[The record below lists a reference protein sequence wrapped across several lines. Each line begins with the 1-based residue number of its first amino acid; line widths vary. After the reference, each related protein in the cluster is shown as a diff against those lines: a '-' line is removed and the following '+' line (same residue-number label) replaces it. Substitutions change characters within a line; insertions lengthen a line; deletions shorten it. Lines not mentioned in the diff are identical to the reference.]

1 MGLLGGN
8 GLIQL
13 AAWSPRYV
21 CGIVG
26 LFLKKREMQSCL
38 GMHLERMLI
47 TMSDRGPDSAG
58 LAIYGVDHKHHQLK
72 LTLQSATPTEAF
84 PKLEQTLNSRF
95 SQPVNMQVI
104 DTHAVLQ
111 LDQAIALAA
120 EALLKLEFPD
130 MRVMSRGESVEIFK
144 EVGAPADVSRRF
156 GIAKMCGS
164 HGIGHTRMATES
176 AVTTRGAHPF
186 STGPDQCLVHNGSLS
201 NHNNLRRELK
211 RQGVHF
217 ETENDTEVAAAYLS
231 YHLASG
237 LTLGDALEG
246 ALEDLDGFYTFV
258 FSTRTGFGV
267 LRDPIACKPAV
278 LAETDDYVAF
288 GSEYRALVALP
299 GIEDA
304 TVWEPEPATVYFWE
318 H

>member
-1 MGLLGGN
+1 M
-8 GLIQL
+8 
-13 AAWSPRYV
+13 

-26 LFLKKREMQSCL
+26 LFLKNRELESRL
-38 GMHLERMLI
+38 GMHLESMLI

-58 LAIYGVDHKHHQLK
+58 IAIYGVDHQKDLLK
-72 LTLQSATPTEAF
+72 LTLQSAAATEVF
-84 PKLEQTLNSRF
+84 PKLEQALTSRF
-95 SQPVNMQVI
+95 SQPVNINVI
-104 DTHAVLQ
+104 ETHAVLQ
-111 LDQAIALAA
+111 MDKAIAPAVEDMLA
-120 EALLKLEFPD
+120 LEFPGL
-130 MRVMSRGESVEIFK
+130 RIMSRGESVEIYK
-144 EVGAPADVSRRF
+144 EVGAPADVARRF
-156 GIAKMCGS
+156 GIAQMSGS

-201 NHNNLRRELK
+201 NHNNLRRDLK
-211 RQGVHF
+211 RHGVHF

-231 YHLASG
+231 HHLASG

-246 ALEDLDGFYTFV
+246 ALTDLDGFYTFV

-278 LAETDDYVAF
+278 LAENEDYVAF

-299 GIEDA
+299 GIEHA

>member
-1 MGLLGGN
+1 M
-8 GLIQL
+8 
-13 AAWSPRYV
+13 

-26 LFLKKREMQSCL
+26 LFLKNGELQSCL
-38 GMHLERMLI
+38 GMHLESMLT

-58 LAIYGVDHKHHQLK
+58 IAIYGSDTHKDKLK
-72 LTLQSATPTEAF
+72 FTLQSAAAGEVF
-84 PKLEQTLNSRF
+84 PALERVLASKF
-95 SQPVNMQVI
+95 SQPINMQVI
-104 DTHAVLQ
+104 DTHAVLC
-111 LDQAIALAA
+111 LDHAIAAA
-120 EALLKLEFPD
+120 VEDLLKLEFSD
-130 MRVMSRGESVEIFK
+130 LRIMSRGESVEIFK

-156 GIAKMCGS
+156 GIARMSGT

-201 NHNNLRRELK
+201 NHNNLRRDLK
-211 RQGVHF
+211 RHGVHF

-231 YHLASG
+231 HHLASG
-237 LTLGDALEG
+237 LTLGDALAG

-258 FSTRTGFGV
+258 FGTRNGFGV

-288 GSEYRALVALP
+288 GSEYRALVTLP
-299 GIEDA
+299 GIEHA